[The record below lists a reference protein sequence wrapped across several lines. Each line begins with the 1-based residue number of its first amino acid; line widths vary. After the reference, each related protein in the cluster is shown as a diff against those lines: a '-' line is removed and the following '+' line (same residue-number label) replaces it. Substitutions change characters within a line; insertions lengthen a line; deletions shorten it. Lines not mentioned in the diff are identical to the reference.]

1 MNIREKE
8 IYKAT
13 LVGTATNTMLIILK
27 FAAGIVGKSAAMT
40 ADAVH
45 SLSDLVTDIIVL
57 VFVKISGK
65 PKDADHDYGH
75 GKYETLATMII
86 GAILIA
92 AGIGLLV
99 NGGKS
104 VSDSLHGR
112 ELPRPSMVALIIAIV
127 SIVSKEVLFRYTI
140 RKSKEYKS
148 NALAANAWHHRSD
161 ALSSVGTLAGIAG
174 AMFLGERWRIL
185 DPIAAIVVSAFII
198 KAGYDIMRPS
208 VGELLESSLPD
219 EDEREICDIVLS
231 VSGIDDL
238 HNLRTRRIGNDIAID
253 LHAKMDG
260 SISLTEAHSLASEAE
275 RLLKEKYG
283 PNTLIGIH
291 MEPVKHKN

>member
-1 MNIREKE
+1 MNLREKE

-13 LVGTATNTMLIILK
+13 LVGTATNTLLIILK
-27 FAAGIVGKSAAMT
+27 FVAGIVGKSAAMT

-57 VFVKISGK
+57 VFVKVSSK

-75 GKYETLATMII
+75 GKYETFATMII

-104 VSDSLHGR
+104 VSDSLHGL
-112 ELPRPSMVALIIAIV
+112 ELPRPSMVALVIAIA
-127 SIVSKEVLFRYTI
+127 SIVSKEVLYRYTI
-140 RKSKEYKS
+140 RKSDEYKS

-161 ALSSVGTLAGIAG
+161 AFSSVGTLVGIAG
-174 AMFLGERWRIL
+174 AMFLGEKWRIL

-208 VGELLESSLPD
+208 INELLESSLPD
-219 EDEREICDIVLS
+219 EEEQEICDIVLS
-231 VSGIDDL
+231 VSGIDHL
-238 HNLRTRRIGNDIAID
+238 HNLRTRRIGSDIAID

-260 SISLTEAHSLASEAE
+260 SITLTEAHSLASEAE
-275 RLLKEKYG
+275 RLLKAKYG
-283 PNTLIGIH
+283 PNTLVGIH
-291 MEPVKHKN
+291 MEPIKRKG